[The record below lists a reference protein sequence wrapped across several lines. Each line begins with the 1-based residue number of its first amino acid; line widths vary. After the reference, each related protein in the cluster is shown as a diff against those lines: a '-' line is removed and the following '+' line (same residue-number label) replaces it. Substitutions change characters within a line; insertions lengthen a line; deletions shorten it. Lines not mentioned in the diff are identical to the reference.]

1 MPLSEDEQRI
11 LSEIEQ
17 QLHDTDPD
25 LAQQVSETTLYKHA
39 ARNIK
44 WSIAGFVLGF
54 VLLIATVA
62 TSTFLALGAF
72 GIMLACL
79 FVLESNVRKIGK
91 AGLQNLTGA
100 MRGRGI
106 GGSVG
111 NVGRRWR
118 ERWRR
123 DDP

>member
-17 QLHDTDPD
+17 QLHETDPE
-25 LAQQVSETTLYKHA
+25 LAHQVSKTTLYKHA
-39 ARNIK
+39 ARSIK

-54 VLLIATVA
+54 VLLILTVSE
-62 TSTFLALGAF
+62 TLLALVGF

-79 FVLESNVRKIGK
+79 FILERNVRKLGK
-91 AGLQNLTGA
+91 AGFANLTGSSPGSGV
-100 MRGRGI
+100 RGT
-106 GGSVG
+106 VG
-111 NVGRRWR
+111 NVGKRWR

-123 DDP
+123 DGD

>member
-39 ARNIK
+39 SRSIK

-54 VLLIATVA
+54 ILLIATVA
-62 TSTFLALGAF
+62 TSTLLALGAF

-91 AGLQNLTGA
+91 AGLQNLTGSV
-100 MRGRGI
+100 RGRGI